1 MMHLSPTQSNKDMV
15 VYKFL
20 SLNKL
25 FTTKAKTN
33 IKHLP
38 EELIIRIFSFL
49 SPQEVIHAQSV
60 CQNWEK
66 IGNKTEL
73 WDRLYCRDFKSK
85 MGEKKTKQ
93 DYIGRYRLKKYQ
105 IFVKTKKIDFSYS
118 FLPISFLPLVNKRE
132 NASRF
137 KLTD

>member
-15 VYKFL
+15 AYKFL
-20 SLNKL
+20 SLSTL
-25 FTTKAKTN
+25 FTTKAKTSIN
-33 IKHLP
+33 HLP

-49 SPQEVIHAQSV
+49 SPQEVNHAQSV

-66 IGNKTEL
+66 IGNKTAL
-73 WDRLYCRDFKSK
+73 WDRLYRRDFKSK

-93 DYIGRYRLKKYQ
+93 DYIGRYKLKKYQ
-105 IFVKTKKIDFSYS
+105 IFVKTKKIDSSYS
-118 FLPISFLPLVNKRE
+118 LLPISFLPLVNRRE
-132 NASRF
+132 NVARF